1 MIPKSHKLF
10 IKPTAEELECS
21 ETLVNDV
28 VGFFYSELRKKLNDI
43 EHPRI
48 KINHLGTFK
57 IKTKELLFLK
67 AKIHAHHNALN
78 NPESF
83 TQMKVKKEL
92 EDKINNLA
100 RVIDILKEES
110 KRKKQIKE
118 KRHEEIHR
126 DLEK

>member
-10 IKPTAEELECS
+10 IKPTAEELNCS
-21 ETLVNDV
+21 ESLVNDV

-67 AKIHAHHNALN
+67 AKFHAHLNALN

-83 TQMKVKKEL
+83 NQMKLKKEL
-92 EDKINNLA
+92 EDKIDNLG

-118 KRHEEIHR
+118 KRNEEIQR
-126 DLEK
+126 NMEK